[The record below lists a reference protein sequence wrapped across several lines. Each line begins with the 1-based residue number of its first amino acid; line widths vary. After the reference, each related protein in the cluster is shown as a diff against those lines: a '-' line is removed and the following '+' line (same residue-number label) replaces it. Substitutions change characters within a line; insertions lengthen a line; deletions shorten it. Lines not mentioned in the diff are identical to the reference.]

1 MRKPFWVV
9 LSIVATA
16 AIALWLSAYRSYGL
30 QTPSGG
36 WQGFAA
42 FVFVGLLAQVAA
54 NDFGS
59 GRPAKS
65 SMAFVPFIT
74 GAIVFRPDVAILAA
88 LLAVGL
94 SAVLFEKRRRPVT
107 VFNLAQTTL
116 SVGGAAYCYTW
127 ISASGT
133 THPID
138 AAGFAVSA
146 LCFFGVN
153 ILTNSAGLAA
163 LHGLAWPPVLRQM
176 VGPLGANL
184 WYDFLASPFSVI
196 TAVLYRQYNVI
207 GVAVIVLP
215 LFLFRHSYS
224 KTIDFEKAI
233 QALLQVLVK
242 AIETRDPYTKGHSIR
257 VATLAKAIALDLG
270 LGRRK
275 AELVEWAALL
285 HDIGKI
291 DAVYAEV
298 IQKPHALSAD
308 ERQLIRTHASHGADL
323 LESLSTLPPEV
334 IKAVRYHHER
344 HDGQGYPDGLHGDQI
359 PLSARIIMIC
369 DSIDAMLSDRPY
381 RKARAL
387 SAVRSELERCRGS
400 QFDPGVIDTILS
412 HNTLER
418 AAELVG
424 HGAAATPLMG
434 IVLPSVQ
441 DPAKPTVT
449 AEEYQSVTVMAE
461 TTIPPSRVAS

>member
-9 LSIVATA
+9 LSIVVA
-16 AIALWLSAYRSYGL
+16 AAVCLWMWAYRSYGL
-30 QTPSGG
+30 STPFGG

-42 FVFVGLLAQVAA
+42 FALVGLVAQIAA

-74 GAIVFRPDVAILAA
+74 GAIVFRPAVAVLAA
-88 LLAVGL
+88 VLAVGI
-94 SAVLFEKRRRPVT
+94 SALLFEKRRKPVT
-107 VFNLAQTTL
+107 LFNLAQTTL
-116 SVGGAAYCYTW
+116 SVGGSAFCYTW
-127 ISASGT
+127 ISGSVTGVS
-133 THPID
+133 ID
-138 AAGFAVSA
+138 AAGFAASA

-163 LHGLAWPPVLRQM
+163 LHGLHWPPVLRQM

-184 WYDFLASPFSVI
+184 WYDFLASPFAVI

-207 GVAVIVLP
+207 GIAVIVLP

-257 VATLAKAIALDLG
+257 VATLAKAIALDFG
-270 LGRRK
+270 LSRRK

-308 ERQLIRTHASHGADL
+308 ERQLIRTHANHGADL

-344 HDGQGYPDGLHGDQI
+344 YDGQGYPDGLQGGEI
-359 PLSARIIMIC
+359 PLPARIIMIC

-381 RKARAL
+381 RKALAL
-387 SAVRSELERCRGS
+387 RDVHSELERCKGT
-400 QFDPGVIDTILS
+400 QFDPAIVETILT

-418 AAELVG
+418 AAELVSG
-424 HGAAATPLMG
+424 VALSAADSAGVAASRTPSSIQATTTTP
-434 IVLPSVQ
+434 PQ
-441 DPAKPTVT
+441 P
-449 AEEYQSVTVMAE
+449 VMADSA
-461 TTIPPSRVAS
+461 IPSSRVPA